1 MAIAQTRCVLVD
13 DTDPSIQYAGGP
25 WFQDTNATDNL
36 GYVGLSERSTES
48 TAVQLLRLNSMVLGH
63 KPIILQ

>member
-1 MAIAQTRCVLVD
+1 MSICQTRYVLVD

-36 GYVGLSERSTES
+36 GYVGLSLFGTLHG
-48 TAVQLLRLNSMVLGH
+48 VNSSAAITFEFDG
-63 KPIILQ
+63 IRT